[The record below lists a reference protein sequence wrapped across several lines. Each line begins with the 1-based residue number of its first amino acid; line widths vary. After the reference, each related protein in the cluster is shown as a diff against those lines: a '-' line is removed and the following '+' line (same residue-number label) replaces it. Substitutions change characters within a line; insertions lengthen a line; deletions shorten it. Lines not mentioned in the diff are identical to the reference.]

1 MKADGHAF
9 WALLKIMD
17 HLHSAACCRLTIRT
31 EEPLLLSSI
40 SCLVCE
46 RDTTEPV
53 KLMRYGGVVMTDG
66 CEVYRPEEAEPV
78 GAGAG
83 VIDAE

>member
-31 EEPLLLSSI
+31 EEPLLLTSI

-66 CEVYRPEEAEPV
+66 MRSLQ
-78 GAGAG
+78 AGG
-83 VIDAE
+83 SRTSRRRRRGDRC